1 MEINS
6 ATMPISRHCTEPILK
21 LQGSESSINIGGNNL
36 PVIQSMT
43 NTPTRDVKATLDQI
57 NRLALAQCEVIRVA
71 VPTEEDANALVE
83 IARQSPIPVVAD
95 IHFKPEFALQAIK
108 AGIAKIRINPGT
120 CLQASKIMSELLVA
134 LKDTQ
139 LPVRIGV
146 NSGSI
151 AAQYRKEYSKNPVQA
166 LVQSALEYQRLL
178 EDNGIINICLSIKS
192 SDVAETINV
201 YRQLANLTKVPL
213 HVGITEAG
221 PGVIGVTRNTIALWT
236 LLSEGIGDT
245 FRVSMT
251 GDPVEEI
258 KVAREIIN
266 QLSEKP
272 IFPKIV
278 SCPTCGRLAYNMEQV
293 CRLVEDFVFT
303 HRLPPLTIAVMGCEV
318 NGPGE
323 CKHADLGIT
332 GNHHGQL
339 FVYRKGELIKSNL
352 SECEMILTLEQELL
366 ALGCD

>member
-6 ATMPISRHCTEPILK
+6 NTTPTSRSCTKPILK
-21 LQGSESSINIGGNNL
+21 LQGSRNSVNIGENNL

-43 NTPTRDVKATLDQI
+43 NTRTHDVAATLEQI
-57 NRLALAQCEVIRVA
+57 YRLARAQCEVIRVA
-71 VPTEEDANALVE
+71 VPTDDDSRALFE
-83 IARQSPIPVVAD
+83 IVRQSPIPVIAD
-95 IHFKPEFALQAIK
+95 IHFKPEFAIQAIK

-120 CLQASKIMSELLVA
+120 CLQASKLMSELLFA

-139 LPVRIGV
+139 IPVRIGV

-151 AAQYRKEYSKNPVQA
+151 AAHYRKEYSINPVDA

-178 EDNGIINICLSIKS
+178 EENGIINICLSIKS
-192 SDVAETINV
+192 SNVSETINA
-201 YRQLANLTKVPL
+201 YRQLAKLTSVPL
-213 HVGITEAG
+213 HIGITEAG

-236 LLSEGIGDT
+236 LLNEGIGDT

-272 IFPKIV
+272 IYPKIV
-278 SCPTCGRLAYNMEQV
+278 SCPTCGRLAYNMERV
-293 CRLVEDFVFT
+293 CSLVEDFVFS
-303 HRLPPLTIAVMGCEV
+303 HQLPPLTIAIMGCEV

-339 FVYRKGELIKSNL
+339 FIYRKGELFKSNL
-352 SECEMILTLEQELL
+352 SELEMIQTLEQELL